1 MEAYIPQP
9 LIMAFTILHVF
20 FSSSF
25 FYLFIIEV
33 LIEPFLEDI
42 INTRL
47 LFQCTTLWRRIFP
60 SHSSWR
66 SRSFTWSWPPTSC
79 TSSSLRCSLSPSSR
93 ISLTQGCCFSAQ
105 RYGGVYSPATHHG
118 VHDTSRVFLL
128 LVLLS
133 LHH

>member
-9 LIMAFTILHVF
+9 LIMAFTILHVELASYF
-20 FSSSF
+20 LYF
-25 FYLFIIEV
+25 FIIEV

-66 SRSFTWSWPPTSC
+66 SRYFTCFSPPRSSI
-79 TSSSLRCSLSPSSR
+79 SSSLRCSLSPSSR

-118 VHDTSRVFLL
+118 VHDPSRGVGLL
-128 LVLLS
+128 LPVLL
-133 LHH
+133 HH